1 WRAKQL
7 AAGRE
12 AIFFG
17 KVESYRGRRQMT
29 NPVVDLVGDKTG
41 RIIPVYPQS
50 EKAGLTTWD
59 LAPIVAE
66 ALDRAKE
73 FADPLPESWRDR
85 LDLQDRTPAFHAIH
99 EPESMAAAQAAR
111 KRLVVDELLRLQ
123 LTLVMRKRAVERE
136 SEGI

>member
-1 WRAKQL
+1 
-7 AAGRE
+7 
-12 AIFFG
+12 
-17 KVESYRGRRQMT
+17 
-29 NPVVDLVGDKTG
+29 
-41 RIIPVYPQS
+41 QS

-85 LDLQDRTPAFHAIH
+85 LDLQDRTWAFHAIH

-123 LTLVMRKRAVERE
+123 LTLCMRKRAVERE
-136 SEGI
+136 SKGIRHQVDGDLVPRFHAALPFPLTGAQQRAIA